1 MNFKHPLFYTGIFLL
16 LFEIICLILMPK
28 ANSSE
33 TLNQVNAA
41 QDYVPF
47 MFFALTGSFIAAFL
61 FLFGGIVFILKAS
74 LKENIPAFAALLL
87 AFLTPMLVYYTQI

>member
-1 MNFKHPLFYTGIFLL
+1 MNFKHPLFYTGIILL
-16 LFEIICLILMPK
+16 IFEIVCLILMPS
-28 ANSSE
+28 ANASE
-33 TLNQVNAA
+33 TLNQVHAT

-74 LKENIPAFAALLL
+74 LKENIPSFAALLL
-87 AFLTPMLVYYTQI
+87 AFLTPVLVYFTQI